1 MSNYIKTGNT
11 VHVHPGN
18 SIQTGSELFPGIY
31 RIVIT
36 MQDMFLDEVADFE
49 LPTKLLGG
57 IEKKADRII
66 RTFEDRPKNT
76 GVLMSGLKGSGK
88 SLLAKLVAMKLKARN
103 YPTIIV
109 SLEQISPQVCNFL
122 SAIDTDCVVI
132 MDELDKVDEEKQNCL
147 LGLLD
152 GTSTGRKLYML
163 TGNNKYKVS
172 SWLLNRPGRVF
183 YNFEYTGL
191 DVNVIREYCENEL
204 QNKEYI
210 DDIVHVTK
218 SIQDVSFD
226 VLVSLVEE
234 CNRYDESPREFIDI
248 MSCEKARNM
257 EYDILLMFGNSRVT
271 RHSNP
276 FKDMYYDLSD
286 ESFTLH
292 FPEGYVIDGWNDAQ
306 SCRRYLDSPHR
317 DTDDWEQLQYR
328 RSRVEFRP
336 EDIVSIRDGVY
347 TYRTGYGWTCVLT
360 PKFRNYY
367 NPYGFFG
374 MYQKTDDFDSLPTVT
389 GKTSQAIPDDP
400 DPDDEV

>member
-36 MQDMFLDEVADFE
+36 MQDMFLEEVSDFE
-49 LPTKLLGG
+49 LPSKLLGG
-57 IEKKADRII
+57 IDKKADRII

-76 GVLMSGLKGSGK
+76 GVLLSGLKGSGK
-88 SLLAKLVAMKLKARN
+88 SLLAKLVSMKLKARN

-109 SLEQISPQVCNFL
+109 SLEQISPQVCGFL

-132 MDELDKVDEEKQNCL
+132 MDELDKVDEEKQTCL

-204 QNKEYI
+204 RNKEYI
-210 DDIVHVTK
+210 DDIIHVAK
-218 SIQDVSFD
+218 GIQDVSFD

-234 CNRYDESPREFIDI
+234 CNRYNESPREFIDI
-248 MSCEKARNM
+248 MSCEKARDM
-257 EYDILLMFGNSRVT
+257 EYNILLMFGNRRVT
-271 RHSNP
+271 GHSNP
-276 FKDMYYDLSD
+276 FKDMNYDLRD
-286 ESFTLH
+286 EPFTLY
-292 FPEGYVIDGWNDAQ
+292 FPEDYIIEGWNDEQ
-306 SCRRYLDSPHR
+306 SCRSYLESTHR
-317 DTDDWEQLQYR
+317 DSDEWENLQHR
-328 RSRVEFRP
+328 RGRLEFRP
-336 EDIVSIRDGVY
+336 DNIVSIRDGVY
-347 TYRTGYGWTCVLT
+347 TYRNEHGWTCVLT
-360 PKFRNYY
+360 PEFRNYY

-374 MYQKTDDFDSLPTVT
+374 MYRKPDDFISLTT
-389 GKTSQAIPDDP
+389 TSVKPPQAIPCEP
-400 DPDDEV
+400 DPDDED